1 MPELVPAT
9 KSDSSPYTKW
19 KRRQERLVNVAGV
32 VALTYVGLRIVGKI
46 GAIMIV
52 RSSRA
57 CMHRITVFVISVP
70 LFRRD
75 SVPEERETC
84 ASCPGHHLRKCE
96 SSM

>member
-1 MPELVPAT
+1 M
-9 KSDSSPYTKW
+9 
-19 KRRQERLVNVAGV
+19 NIAGIF
-32 VALTYVGLRIVGKI
+32 ALTYVALRIVGKI

-70 LFRRD
+70 FIFRRD